1 MKHPAAAIIAKRD
14 YPAQLIDTAREMI
27 ERRRFEVAV
36 VTCQMACEICVER
49 VFRTYFKAKSLEDL
63 EEPIDDLL
71 PSYNLANDKVRRL
84 YSALT
89 DDHVHR
95 EFFWSEYK
103 VMVGIRNKAVHAGAR
118 VQESQAQMVLRIAT
132 SVVKHLSRVELLAG
146 VNPLAPQKSENTQT
160 TNELPKN

>member
-1 MKHPAAAIIAKRD
+1 MKHPASAILAKRD
-14 YPAQLIDTAREMI
+14 YPGQLIETAREMLD
-27 ERRRFEVAV
+27 RGRYEVAV
-36 VTCQMACEICVER
+36 VTCQMACEISVES
-49 VFRTYFKAKSLEDL
+49 VLRTYFRVKGLENL

-103 VMVGIRNKAVHAGAR
+103 VMVGIRNKAVHGGAR

-132 SVVKHLSRVELLAG
+132 SVVKHLARVELMAG
-146 VNPLAPQKSENTQT
+146 VDPLSQNHQEAPRAPGN
-160 TNELPKN
+160 